1 MQTEQHLPELA
12 NQPKVRKKL
21 NYWLMIPAAV
31 AVAIMA
37 STVSFYSL
45 SRWWSAAQIAKPATS
60 VKLPKPVTVTALGRL
75 EPRGEVIK
83 LSAPTILSNT
93 SGSRVTKLL
102 VQQGDQVK
110 AGQVIAILDNR
121 EYYYTN
127 LEQAQQQVKV
137 ARSKLAQVVAGAKAG
152 EINAQKAT
160 IASLEA
166 QLRHEAAARDAT
178 VKRMEAEVK
187 NAQMEYQRYQVLHQ
201 SGAISAST
209 RDSKQLTLETA
220 QAQLNEARENYSQSA
235 ETLREK
241 INEAKATLNRIAEVR
256 PVDVQEAQAE
266 VDSGVAGAKHAQADL
281 DLAYVRSP
289 RDGQVLK
296 IYTWPGESVGSNGIV
311 ELGQTDQ
318 MYVVAE
324 VYQSDISQVSKGQTA
339 TVSSNAF
346 SGELKGTVDQIGL
359 RIGKQDILGTDPA
372 ADQDARVLEVKIR
385 LSPDSSRKVAGLT
398 NLQARVSIDISN
410 NRTIANH

>member
-1 MQTEQHLPELA
+1 MQSWPVQL
-12 NQPKVRKKL
+12 VS
-21 NYWLMIPAAV
+21 I
-31 AVAIMA
+31 A
-37 STVSFYSL
+37 SLVGGL
-45 SRWWSAAQIAKPATS
+45 LHRVAKPATS

-187 NAQMEYQRYQVLHQ
+187 NAQMEYQRYQVLH
-201 SGAISAST
+201 
-209 RDSKQLTLETA
+209 SKWG
-220 QAQLNEARENYSQSA
+220 YFS
-235 ETLREK
+235 
-241 INEAKATLNRIAEVR
+241 
-256 PVDVQEAQAE
+256 
-266 VDSGVAGAKHAQADL
+266 L
-281 DLAYVRSP
+281 DQ
-289 RDGQVLK
+289 G
-296 IYTWPGESVGSNGIV
+296 
-311 ELGQTDQ
+311 
-318 MYVVAE
+318 
-324 VYQSDISQVSKGQTA
+324 
-339 TVSSNAF
+339 
-346 SGELKGTVDQIGL
+346 
-359 RIGKQDILGTDPA
+359 
-372 ADQDARVLEVKIR
+372 
-385 LSPDSSRKVAGLT
+385 
-398 NLQARVSIDISN
+398 
-410 NRTIANH
+410 